1 MKPIMEG
8 WRHYLAESS
17 EHLLTEAEAKRAKDY
32 VDAIK
37 RTIIVLGAKAA
48 GKEFLNQAITEVG
61 PEIAEAALE
70 WAKAIPGIGTF
81 IAGPA
86 AIWKTGKATFKTLM
100 SAKEIGK
107 AAFDVLKVA
116 ADDFVGMDDSKVGT
130 NPIAKL
136 LNIDDRMEVPISEEF
151 LTNFAGILLQHLSQ
165 SPNTLIPNPDAFAE
179 QALSNYLKAKQ
190 HVGDIE
196 PPPDPN

>member
-17 EHLLTEAEAKRAKDY
+17 EHLLTEAEAKQAKDY

-37 RTIIVLGAKAA
+37 RTIIVLAAKAA
-48 GKEFLNQAITEVG
+48 GNEFLNQAIKEVG
-61 PEIAEAALE
+61 PEIADAALE
-70 WAKAIPGIGTF
+70 WAKTIP
-81 IAGPA
+81 IAGNILSGA
-86 AIWKTGKATFKTLM
+86 AAAWKTGKATFKTLM

-151 LTNFAGILLQHLSQ
+151 LTNFAGILLQHLRQ
-165 SPNTLIPNPDAFAE
+165 SPNTWIPNPDAFAE